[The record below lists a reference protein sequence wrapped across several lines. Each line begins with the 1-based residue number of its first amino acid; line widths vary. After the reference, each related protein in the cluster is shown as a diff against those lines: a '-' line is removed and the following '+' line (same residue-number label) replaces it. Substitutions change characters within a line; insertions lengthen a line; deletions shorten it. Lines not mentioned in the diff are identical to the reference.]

1 MAKVN
6 ITEDE
11 HVVLFTRYHKGDI
24 AQLGI
29 DARNCAVLDSACS
42 STVCGEIWLENYLNS
57 LDHEDRRKIK
67 RFIGQKTFKFGGGE
81 RLKSKGEYNFPAV
94 IAGKEVTI
102 KTDVVES
109 DIPLLLLRQAMK
121 TAGVKMDLERDRA
134 QIFDKDIALNLT
146 TLEHYCIPI
155 DRAEKIPVQKVFS
168 VDLEEMASIDRYK
181 TLFKLHR
188 EFAHPPMKK
197 LKSLL
202 QDAEQWKDEYSNLLE
217 DIGNTCELCK
227 RCAKTPSRPVVGLP
241 MASQFNEKVSMD
253 LKQWNGHWILHI
265 IDMWSRYTV
274 SVFINRKKPSDVIDA
289 LMQRWIAVFGT
300 MGSIMTDNGGE
311 FSSDEMREVASIL
324 NVRLITTATDSPFQN
339 GLCERVHSVI
349 DIMVLKFMEENKK
362 SERQTLLSWANMAR
376 NSLQMWNGFSSHQ
389 LVFGKKSKFTR
400 FYVRQTTSTRRN
412 DQQ

>member
-1 MAKVN
+1 MSKSNVTERMAKVN

-11 HVVLFTRYHKGDI
+11 HVVHFTEYHKGDI

-42 STVCGEIWLENYLNS
+42 STVCGEIWLANYLNS
-57 LDHEDRRKIK
+57 LDYENRRKIK
-67 RFIGQKTFKFGGGE
+67 RSFGQKTFKFGGGE
-81 RLKSKGEYNFPAV
+81 RLKSKAEYNLPAV

-102 KTDVVES
+102 KTDVLES
-109 DIPLLLLRQAMK
+109 DIPLLLSRQAMT
-121 TAGVKMDLERDRA
+121 TAGVKMDLESDTA

-146 TLEHYCIPI
+146 TSGHYCIPI

-168 VDLEEMASIDRYK
+168 IDLEKIASKDRYK

-188 EFAHPPMKK
+188 QFAHPHIKK

-202 QDAEQWKDEYSNLLE
+202 QDADQWKDEYSNLLE

-227 RCAKTPSRPVVGLP
+227 RYAKTPSRPVDGLP

-265 IDMWSRYTV
+265 IDMWSRYKV
-274 SVFINRKKPSDVIDA
+274 SVFINMNKPSDVLDA
-289 LMQRWIAVFGT
+289 LMQRWIVVFGT

-311 FSSDEMREVASIL
+311 FSSDEMREVVSIR
-324 NVRLITTATDSPFQN
+324 NVRLITTAADSPFQN
-339 GLCERVHSVI
+339 GLCERVHSVT
-349 DIMVLKFMEENKK
+349 DMMLLKLMEENKK
-362 SERQTLLSWANMAR
+362 TESQTLLSWANVAR
-376 NSLQMWNGFSSHQ
+376 NSLQMWNGFICMRHDELIYRPKQ
-389 LVFGKKSKFTR
+389 M
-400 FYVRQTTSTRRN
+400 N
-412 DQQ
+412 